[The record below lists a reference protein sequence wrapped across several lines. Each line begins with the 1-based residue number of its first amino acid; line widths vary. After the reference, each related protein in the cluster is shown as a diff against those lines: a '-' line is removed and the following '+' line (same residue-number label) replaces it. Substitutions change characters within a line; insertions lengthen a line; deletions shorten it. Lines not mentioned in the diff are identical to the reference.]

1 MGGISLHIDALRSAD
16 GAGYGLDGLTVKL
29 LFVER
34 IGYPGSLHGFLSKIL
49 HNGTD
54 VEDRRRRG
62 YGHQVGYLQTGLAVE
77 GHRTEDSRQTEHVLT
92 FEEAAV
98 ALTVNL
104 TGHHILPAD
113 KIRGD
118 VERGGR
124 TGILGKPDVA
134 AVDIEIEERIYTV
147 EVEIDLSSVPRF
159 GNGKCTAVGADL
171 VAVLVG
177 QPILGRLSHDAFLPV
192 VHLHLVLENNA
203 LVGIDRHAPLLRTVG
218 LQAGNGPVHGNLH
231 IVPFMTVF
239 AHLVVR
245 GIEAKRTLVGIS
257 YPAELPLAVQ
267 AFPER

>member
-1 MGGISLHIDALRSAD
+1 M
-16 GAGYGLDGLTVKL
+16 
-29 LFVER
+29 
-34 IGYPGSLHGFLSKIL
+34 
-49 HNGTD
+49 
-54 VEDRRRRG
+54 
-62 YGHQVGYLQTGLAVE
+62 E
-77 GHRTEDSRQTEHVLT
+77 GHRTEDSRQTEHVLA
-92 FEEAAV
+92 FEETAV
-98 ALTVNL
+98 ALAVNL

-124 TGILGKPDVA
+124 TGILGKTDVA

-147 EVEIDLSSVPRF
+147 EVEIDLSSVPLF
-159 GNGKCTAVGADL
+159 GNGKCTAVGPDFI
-171 VAVLVG
+171 AVLVG

-231 IVPFMTVF
+231 IVPFMTVI